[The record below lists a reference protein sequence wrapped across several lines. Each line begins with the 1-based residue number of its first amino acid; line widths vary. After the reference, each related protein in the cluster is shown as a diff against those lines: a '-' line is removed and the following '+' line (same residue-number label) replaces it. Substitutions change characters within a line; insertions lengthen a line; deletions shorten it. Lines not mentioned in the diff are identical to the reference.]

1 MKKKHG
7 KKYRTALSKVDINKL
22 YTIEEAC
29 ALLKE
34 TSPTKFDASTEV
46 HMHLGIDPAKAEELI
61 RNTVAL
67 PNGIGKEVRV
77 IAFVGDDKVKE
88 ALAAG
93 AIKAGHQELIAE
105 IEKGWLEFDT
115 AVATPD
121 MMKGLGK
128 IARTLGQKGLMPNPK
143 AGTVTT
149 ELMKTISEIKKGKV
163 EFRNDKLGNLHNIF
177 GKVSFAADK
186 LAENLKAY
194 LKAVLENKP
203 KDMKGNYVLSLT
215 VTTTMGPGIKI
226 DHLNAVKTL

>member
-1 MKKKHG
+1 MEKKHG

-22 YTIEEAC
+22 YSIEEAC

-34 TSPTKFDASTEV
+34 TSVTKFDASTEV
-46 HMHLGIDPAKAEELI
+46 HIHLGIDPAKAEELI

-77 IAFVGDDKVKE
+77 IAFVTEDKIKE
-88 ALAAG
+88 ALTAG
-93 AIKAGHQELIAE
+93 AIKAGHEELVTE

-149 ELMKTISEIKKGKV
+149 ELTKTISEIKKGKV

-177 GKVSFAADK
+177 GKVSFPSDK

-194 LKAVLENKP
+194 LKAVLESKP
-203 KDMKGNYVLSLT
+203 KDMKGNYVLSVT

-226 DHLNAVKTL
+226 DYLNAL

>member
-1 MKKKHG
+1 MEKKHG

-34 TSPTKFDASTEV
+34 TSVTKFDASTEI

-77 IAFVGDDKVKE
+77 IAFVGEDKVKE
-88 ALAAG
+88 SLAAG
-93 AIKAGHQELIAE
+93 AIKAGNQELVAE

-149 ELMKTISEIKKGKV
+149 ELTKTISEIKKGKV

-177 GKVSFAADK
+177 GKVSFSADK
-186 LAENLKAY
+186 LVENLKSY
-194 LKAVLENKP
+194 LKAVLESKP
-203 KDMKGNYVLSLT
+203 KDMKGNFVLSVT
-215 VTTTMGPGIKI
+215 ITTTMGPGVKI
-226 DHLNAVKTL
+226 DHLNALKDL

>member
-1 MKKKHG
+1 MEKKHG
-7 KKYRTALSKVDINKL
+7 KKYRNALSKIDINKL
-22 YTIEEAC
+22 YSIEEAC

-34 TSPTKFDASTEV
+34 TSTTKFDASTEI
-46 HMHLGIDPAKAEELI
+46 HMHLGIDPAKAEELV

-77 IAFVGDDKVKE
+77 IAFVSEDKVKE
-88 ALAAG
+88 ALSAG
-93 AIKAGHQELIAE
+93 AIKAGNEELVSE

-149 ELMKTISEIKKGKV
+149 ELTKTISEIKKGKV

-177 GKVSFAADK
+177 GKVSFPADK

-194 LKAVLENKP
+194 LKAVLESKP
-203 KDMKGNYVLSLT
+203 KDMKGNYVLSVTL
-215 VTTTMGPGIKI
+215 TTTMGPAIKI
-226 DHLNAVKTL
+226 DHLNALKAL

>member
-1 MKKKHG
+1 MEKKHG

-34 TSPTKFDASTEV
+34 TSVTKFDASTEI
-46 HMHLGIDPAKAEELI
+46 HMHPGIDPAKAEELI

-77 IAFVGDDKVKE
+77 IAFVGEDKVKE
-88 ALAAG
+88 SLAAG
-93 AIKAGHQELIAE
+93 AIKAGNQELVAE

-149 ELMKTISEIKKGKV
+149 ELTKTISEIKKGKV

-177 GKVSFAADK
+177 GKVSFSADK
-186 LAENLKAY
+186 LVENLKSY
-194 LKAVLENKP
+194 LKAVLESKP
-203 KDMKGNYVLSLT
+203 KDMKGNFVLSVT
-215 VTTTMGPGIKI
+215 ITTTMGPGVKI
-226 DHLNAVKTL
+226 DHLNALKDL